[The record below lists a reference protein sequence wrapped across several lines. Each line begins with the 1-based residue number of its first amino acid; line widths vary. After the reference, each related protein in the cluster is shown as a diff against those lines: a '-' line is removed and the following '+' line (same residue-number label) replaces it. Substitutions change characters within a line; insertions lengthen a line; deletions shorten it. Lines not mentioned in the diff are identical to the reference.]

1 MLVPNKIISLDDS
14 CLYRAAKLLSKLD
27 NDISIT
33 DLYVSEKKLFKD
45 LADFIDVLD
54 LLFVLEKVI
63 LDFENEVIK
72 IA

>member
-14 CLYRAAKLLSKLD
+14 CLYRAAKLFSKLGD
-27 NDISIT
+27 DISIT
-33 DLYVSEKKLFKD
+33 ELYASEKKGFTD

-54 LLFVLEKVI
+54 LLFVLEKI
-63 LDFENEVIK
+63 LFDQENGVIK